1 MTDIILL
8 EIAEV
13 GNSGRYDAYADG
25 RYVVTSAQPFLDG
38 ARALI
43 AQGYD
48 PERRLVMRRHG
59 RAQDDLAALLSE
71 AAGLTI
77 ESTRFGRPS
86 FRPYRGQGGVELASP
101 IRRNGRRVPRGREP
115 IREAA

>member
-13 GNSGRYDAYADG
+13 GNSGRYDASADG
-25 RYVVTSAQPFLDG
+25 RYLCTSAQPFVDA
-38 ARALI
+38 ARALV

-48 PERRLVMRRHG
+48 PTRRLVMRRQG
-59 RAQDDLAALLSE
+59 GAQEDLAGRLGAV
-71 AAGLTI
+71 AGLSV

-86 FRPYRGQGGVELASP
+86 FRPYKGFAGIELASP
-101 IRRNGRRVPRGREP
+101 VRQNGRRAPRGRDP
-115 IREAA
+115 TREAA